1 MAKNQNPLTIA
12 ATILLDSGGDVFT
25 QLRLEILLVKEGKP
39 GGILLMNDNLAYVNN
54 NLRAMVEKAAALVG
68 TMLERTARAP
78 VEVCLRDEIEK
89 ARAEWQAAQEYF
101 EMVTDPELIDFAIF
115 NLEAARRR
123 YSYLLKQ
130 ARLSEIASGVS

>member
-1 MAKNQNPLTIA
+1 
-12 ATILLDSGGDVFT
+12 
-25 QLRLEILLVKEGKP
+25 
-39 GGILLMNDNLAYVNN
+39 MNDNLAYVNN